1 MEELIR
7 DFGLQKCQDTYVG
20 GKFIKGIS
28 GGEKKRVCI
37 AVEMVAKP
45 DLLILDEPTSGLDS
59 HMANNIIKIFKRLAV
74 KEGKTIIF
82 TIHQPSFK
90 MFCEL
95 DRLLLLDKGECIYQ
109 GVAAGILEY
118 MMALGITVPANT
130 TVCDYFM
137 FEISDYKSRTNNNY
151 QTRLNSLEYQ
161 GQLAGPIKKEMKEVK
176 EVSPDDYPNIKT
188 NTGFFFQIAMLL
200 SR

>member
-1 MEELIR
+1 MQFTAQLKIADRTKAEERVEELIR

-37 AVEMVAKP
+37 AVEMVGKP

-82 TIHQPSFK
+82 TIHQPSYK

-95 DRLLLLDKGECIYQ
+95 DRLLLLDRGECIYQ
-109 GVAAGILEY
+109 GLAAGILEY
-118 MMALGITVPANT
+118 MVSLSITVPAKS

-137 FEISDYKSRTNNNY
+137 FEISEYKSRTNNNY
-151 QTRLNSLEYQ
+151 
-161 GQLAGPIKKEMKEVK
+161 
-176 EVSPDDYPNIKT
+176 
-188 NTGFFFQIAMLL
+188 
-200 SR
+200 